1 MQKVLKMGRMGRSLP
16 CVGKMDM
23 VGRIEMADQ
32 ARVKAYKVY
41 DRDGRCRMSTTIGC
55 RYEKD
60 IEMDLLEAGY
70 VIKIDGK
77 KLTKKEVRE
86 RE

>member
-1 MQKVLKMGRMGRSLP
+1 
-16 CVGKMDM
+16 
-23 VGRIEMADQ
+23 MA
-32 ARVKAYKVY
+32 KAYRVY
-41 DRDGRCRMSTTIGC
+41 DKDGRCRMSTTVGC
-55 RYEKD
+55 RYPKD
-60 IEMDLLEAGY
+60 VEMDLLEAGY

>member
-1 MQKVLKMGRMGRSLP
+1 
-16 CVGKMDM
+16 
-23 VGRIEMADQ
+23 
-32 ARVKAYKVY
+32 
-41 DRDGRCRMSTTIGC
+41 MSTTIGC

-60 IEMDLLEAGY
+60 IEMNLREAGY

-77 KLTKKEVRE
+77 KLTKKDVRE